1 MGEYVVTRTHAS
13 EVRLLICRLSNPY
26 QDPSSSEPFLFLFKT
41 LNLFQNNRVNSLFL
55 LFLSLQFKFSVH
67 PCILFCLL
75 AFPPHPFPYF
85 LISGYLLR
93 NPDNSNFFFDFPR
106 RFELSPGSYLPCTQ
120 TSLSRW
126 KRARKG
132 RREGVCTLPMVPCGS
147 SSVARHYLAKN
158 EVPEEEAG

>member
-1 MGEYVVTRTHAS
+1 MQIIKPLSGPKFLGAVF
-13 EVRLLICRLSNPY
+13 VRNVECISKQLC
-26 QDPSSSEPFLFLFKT
+26 QFFVFT
-41 LNLFQNNRVNSLFL
+41 
-55 LFLSLQFKFSVH
+55 FLSLQFKFSVH

-106 RFELSPGSYLPCTQ
+106 RFELSPVSYLPCTR

-132 RREGVCTLPMVPCGS
+132 RREGVCTLSMVPCGS

-158 EVPEEEAG
+158 EVPEEEEG

>member
-1 MGEYVVTRTHAS
+1 MQIIKPLSGPKFLGAVFVF
-13 EVRLLICRLSNPY
+13 VRNVEFISKQPCQFFVFTFFITPV
-26 QDPSSSEPFLFLFKT
+26 QIQCSSLYT
-41 LNLFQNNRVNSLFL
+41 FL
-55 LFLSLQFKFSVH
+55 LT
-67 PCILFCLL
+67 CIPSPS
-75 AFPPHPFPYF
+75 AFPYF

>member
-120 TSLSRW
+120 TSLSR
-126 KRARKG
+126 
-132 RREGVCTLPMVPCGS
+132 
-147 SSVARHYLAKN
+147 
-158 EVPEEEAG
+158 